1 MHFHNSNYMTSEG
14 RQNHRYERDKWTSG
28 MEDVKGQIGRAEM
41 IFRAPR
47 ILLMMDIHHYTF
59 AQTYRLYDTKDES
72 EQTMDVG

>member
-1 MHFHNSNYMTSEG
+1 MTARG
-14 RQNHRYERDKWTSG
+14 G
-28 MEDVKGQIGRAEM
+28 GDVKGQIGRAEM
-41 IFRAPR
+41 IFRALK